1 MVRGFIG
8 ASQRLRRFLSTTS
21 SARTANN
28 SSTTTHLRRA
38 DFDKQVWVNGKGI
51 TYEVAR
57 KVDHSESSTCGFHWR
72 ISQADL
78 KAPGGC
84 FSQIANVDRILILL
98 KGTDVSLNV
107 NGTDKRLQLNE
118 PFLFP
123 ADVDTECTMSG
134 SQTGTDLNIMYNRNT
149 CNTFVRVVS
158 GAGAVPIPCGTET
171 AFVIALDGAV
181 EIVEDSEGGRK
192 PHVVPRTEALKFDNP
207 SQNDI
212 IRIGEGEGE
221 STTSTSACV
230 VCFVPSPKYM

>member
-1 MVRGFIG
+1 MRNAPQRFI
-8 ASQRLRRFLSTTS
+8 RFLSTTNS
-21 SARTANN
+21 TANT
-28 SSTTTHLRRA
+28 SSTPTHLRRA
-38 DFDKQVWVNGKGI
+38 NFDKQVWVNGKGI
-51 TYEVAR
+51 TYEVDR

-78 KAPGGC
+78 QAPGGS

-123 ADVDTECTMSG
+123 ADVDTECTMLG
-134 SQTGTDLNIMYNRNT
+134 SQTGKDLNIMYNRNT
-149 CNTFVRVVS
+149 CNTFVSVVS

-181 EIVEDSEGGRK
+181 EVVEDSEDGRK
-192 PHVVPRTEALKFDNP
+192 PHVVHRTEALKFDNP

-221 STTSTSACV
+221 STASACV